1 MFPKKLIVIGLSGV
15 TCGGKSTLTKRL
27 HKELKNSVTINQ
39 DDYFLP
45 IDDPRHIKIVELDQL
60 NFEVI
65 TSIDMDK
72 MQSDVLKL
80 IESLPNKSNFAE
92 TNEKNVLI
100 LDGFLLFKCKVISDL
115 CDRKYF
121 LTLNKEECQKRR
133 VERIYDP
140 PDGPGYFEKAVW
152 PEYLKHMDELMKD
165 KDLYKTI
172 TFIDGSRNKEE
183 IYQMVF
189 AEIKKLLS

>member
-1 MFPKKLIVIGLSGV
+1 
-15 TCGGKSTLTKRL
+15 
-27 HKELKNSVTINQ
+27 
-39 DDYFLP
+39 
-45 IDDPRHIKIVELDQL
+45 
-60 NFEVI
+60 
-65 TSIDMDK
+65 MDK

-80 IESLPNKSNFAE
+80 IESSTSKNNFAE
-92 TNEKNVLI
+92 TSEKNVLI
-100 LDGFLLFKCKVISDL
+100 LDGFLLFKCKLISDL

-121 LTLNKEECQKRR
+121 LTLNKEECRKRR
-133 VERIYDP
+133 EERICDI

-152 PEYLKHMDELMKD
+152 PEYLKYMDEIMKD
-165 KDLYKTI
+165 EDLYKKI